1 MGKRRRFPLMLKDS
15 IDFKSHLKAVSEE
28 IEAVLT
34 DILPLP
40 FGNQKAVMEASRYAA
55 LGGGKRLRP
64 FLMIETARMLGSLN
78 KGVYIAGAALECM
91 HVYSLVHDDLPCM
104 DNDDFRRGK
113 PTVHKKY
120 SEALAVLTGD
130 NLLTISFELL
140 ADSKVHDDPNIRM
153 TLISG
158 LAKAGGAN
166 GMIGGQVIDISKSS
180 QIRDEIFISQLQ
192 KLKTGALI
200 EYAVTAGASLS
211 NASESEKT
219 ALKNYARDIGLA
231 FQIKDDILDVE
242 GDADIIGKS
251 VGKDDALG
259 KVTFVSIL
267 VLENARL
274 KASQLGK
281 SAIAHLAPFG
291 KKAEILSKTVDFI
304 LNRAY

>member
-1 MGKRRRFPLMLKDS
+1 MGKWRRFPLMLKDS

-40 FGNQKAVMEASRYAA
+40 SGNQKAVMEASRYAA

-78 KGVYIAGAALECM
+78 KGVYIAAAALECM

-120 SEALAVLTGD
+120 SESLAVLTGD

-153 TLISG
+153 TLISD

-180 QIRDEIFISQLQ
+180 QTRDEIFISQLQ

-200 EYAVTAGASLS
+200 EYAVTAGATLS

-219 ALKNYARDIGLA
+219 ALKNYSRDIGLA

-267 VLENARL
+267 GLENART
-274 KASQLGK
+274 KANQLGK
-281 SAIAHLAPFG
+281 SAIAHLEPFG

>member
-1 MGKRRRFPLMLKDS
+1 MGKWRRFPLMLKDS

-28 IEAVLT
+28 IEAVLR

-40 FGNQKAVMEASRYAA
+40 SGNQKVVMEASRYAA

-64 FLMIETARMLGSLN
+64 FLMVETARMLGSLN

-120 SEALAVLTGD
+120 NEALAVLTGD
-130 NLLTISFELL
+130 NLLTISFEIL
-140 ADSKVHDDPNIRM
+140 ADSKVHEDPNIRM
-153 TLISG
+153 TLISD
-158 LAKAGGAN
+158 LAKAAGAG
-166 GMIGGQVIDISKSS
+166 GMIGGQIIDISKSS
-180 QIRDEIFISQLQ
+180 VIRDETFISQLQ

-200 EYAVTAGASLS
+200 EYAVTAGATMS

-242 GDADIIGKS
+242 GDAEIIGKS

-267 VLENARL
+267 GLENARI

-281 SAIAHLAPFG
+281 SAVAHLAPFG

-304 LNRAY
+304 LNRSY

>member
-1 MGKRRRFPLMLKDS
+1 MNHTFSLWMQNKIAHLNPLLTNHFS
-15 IDFKSHLKAVSEE
+15 RKSFLLAPKMTN
-28 IEAVLT
+28 AVLY
-34 DILPLP
+34 PL
-40 FGNQKAVMEASRYAA
+40 QT
-55 LGGGKRLRP
+55 GGKRIRP
-64 FLMIETARMLGSLN
+64 LFVYAAGEALQATEEQLIYCDVVAKAIEFIHT
-78 KGVYIAGAALECM
+78 
-91 HVYSLVHDDLPCM
+91 YSLVHDDLPCM

-140 ADSKVHDDPNIRM
+140 TDSKVHDDPNIRM
-153 TLISG
+153 TLISD

-200 EYAVTAGASLS
+200 EYAVTAGATLS

-219 ALKNYARDIGLA
+219 ALKNYSRDIGLA

-267 VLENARL
+267 GLENART
-274 KASQLGK
+274 KANHLGK
-281 SAIAHLAPFG
+281 SAIAHLEPFG
-291 KKAEILSKTVDFI
+291 MKAEILSKTVDFI
-304 LNRAY
+304 LNRSY

>member
-40 FGNQKAVMEASRYAA
+40 YGNQKAVMEASRYAA

-120 SEALAVLTGD
+120 NEALAVLTGD
-130 NLLTISFELL
+130 NLLTISFEIL
-140 ADSKVHDDPNIRM
+140 ADSKVHEDPNIRM
-153 TLISG
+153 TLISD
-158 LAKAGGAN
+158 LAKAGGAS
-166 GMIGGQVIDISKSS
+166 GMIGGQIIDISKSS
-180 QIRDEIFISQLQ
+180 VIRDETFISQLQ

-200 EYAVTAGASLS
+200 EYAVTAGATMS

-242 GDADIIGKS
+242 GDAEIIGKS

-267 VLENARL
+267 GLENARI

-281 SAIAHLAPFG
+281 SAVAHLAPFG

>member
-1 MGKRRRFPLMLKDS
+1 MGKWRRFPLMLKDS

-28 IEAVLT
+28 IEAVLR

-40 FGNQKAVMEASRYAA
+40 SGNQKVVMEASRYAA

-64 FLMIETARMLGSLN
+64 FLMVETARMLGSLN

-120 SEALAVLTGD
+120 NEALAVLTGD
-130 NLLTISFELL
+130 NLLTISFEIL
-140 ADSKVHDDPNIRM
+140 ADSKVHEDPNIRM
-153 TLISG
+153 TLISD
-158 LAKAGGAN
+158 LAKAGGAG
-166 GMIGGQVIDISKSS
+166 GMIGGQIIDISKSS
-180 QIRDEIFISQLQ
+180 AIRDETFISQLQ

-200 EYAVTAGASLS
+200 EYAVTAGATMS

-242 GDADIIGKS
+242 GDAEIIGKS

-267 VLENARL
+267 GLENARI

-281 SAIAHLAPFG
+281 SAVAHLAPFG

-304 LNRAY
+304 LNRSY

>member
-1 MGKRRRFPLMLKDS
+1 MLKDS
-15 IDFKSHLKAVSEE
+15 IDFKSHLKAVSKE
-28 IEAVLT
+28 IEAVLR

-40 FGNQKAVMEASRYAA
+40 SGNQKVVMEASRYAA

-64 FLMIETARMLGSLN
+64 FLMVETARMLGSLN

-120 SEALAVLTGD
+120 NEALAVLTGD
-130 NLLTISFELL
+130 NLLTISFGIL
-140 ADSKVHDDPNIRM
+140 ADSKVHEDPNIRM
-153 TLISG
+153 TLISD
-158 LAKAGGAN
+158 LAKAGGAS
-166 GMIGGQVIDISKSS
+166 GMIGGQIIDISKSS
-180 QIRDEIFISQLQ
+180 VIRDETFISQLQ

-200 EYAVTAGASLS
+200 EYAVTAGATMS

-242 GDADIIGKS
+242 GDAEIIGKS

-267 VLENARL
+267 GLENARI

-281 SAIAHLAPFG
+281 SAVAHLAPFG

>member
-28 IEAVLT
+28 IEAVLR

-40 FGNQKAVMEASRYAA
+40 SGNQKVVMEASRYAA

-64 FLMIETARMLGSLN
+64 FLMVETARMLGSLN

-130 NLLTISFELL
+130 NLLTISFGLL

-153 TLISG
+153 TLISD

-200 EYAVTAGASLS
+200 EYAVTAGATMS

-242 GDADIIGKS
+242 GDAEIIGKS

-267 VLENARL
+267 GLENARI

-281 SAIAHLAPFG
+281 SAVAHLAPFG

-304 LNRAY
+304 LNRSY

>member
-1 MGKRRRFPLMLKDS
+1 MGKRRRFHLMLKNS

-28 IEAVLT
+28 IEAVLR

-40 FGNQKAVMEASRYAA
+40 SGNQKVVMEASRYAA

-64 FLMIETARMLGSLN
+64 FLMVETARMLGSLN

-120 SEALAVLTGD
+120 NEALAVLTGD
-130 NLLTISFELL
+130 NLLTISFEIL
-140 ADSKVHDDPNIRM
+140 ADSKVHEDPNIRM
-153 TLISG
+153 TLISD
-158 LAKAGGAN
+158 LAKAGGAG
-166 GMIGGQVIDISKSS
+166 GMIGGQIIDISKSS
-180 QIRDEIFISQLQ
+180 VIRDETFISQLQ

-200 EYAVTAGASLS
+200 EYAVTAGATMS

-242 GDADIIGKS
+242 GDAEIIGKS

-267 VLENARL
+267 GLENARI

-281 SAIAHLAPFG
+281 SAVAHLAPFG
-291 KKAEILSKTVDFI
+291 MKAEILSKTVDFI
-304 LNRAY
+304 LNRSY

>member
-1 MGKRRRFPLMLKDS
+1 MGKWRRFPLMLKDS

-28 IEAVLT
+28 IEAVLR

-40 FGNQKAVMEASRYAA
+40 SGNQKVVMEASRYAA

-64 FLMIETARMLGSLN
+64 FLMVETARMLGSLN

-120 SEALAVLTGD
+120 NEALAVLTGD
-130 NLLTISFELL
+130 NLLTISFEIL
-140 ADSKVHDDPNIRM
+140 ADSKVHEDPNIRM
-153 TLISG
+153 TLISD
-158 LAKAGGAN
+158 LAKAGGAG
-166 GMIGGQVIDISKSS
+166 GMIGGQIIDISKSS
-180 QIRDEIFISQLQ
+180 VIRDETFISQLQ

-200 EYAVTAGASLS
+200 EYAVTAGATMS

-242 GDADIIGKS
+242 GDAEIIGKS

-267 VLENARL
+267 GLENARL

-281 SAIAHLAPFG
+281 SAVAHLAPFG

>member
-1 MGKRRRFPLMLKDS
+1 MGKRRQFPLMNKDS
-15 IDFKSHLKAVSEE
+15 IDFKSHLAAVSEE
-28 IEAVLT
+28 VEVILNDV
-34 DILPLP
+34 LPLP
-40 FGNQKAVMEASRYAA
+40 SGNQKAVIEATRYAV
-55 LGGGKRLRP
+55 LGGGKRIRP
-64 FLMIETARMLGSLN
+64 FLMIETARMLGHLN

-120 SEALAVLTGD
+120 NEALAVLTGD

-140 ADSKVHDDPNIRM
+140 TNPEVHENPNVRM
-153 TLISG
+153 SLIKD

-166 GMIGGQVIDISKSS
+166 GMIGGQVIDISNSE
-180 QIRDEIFISQLQ
+180 ILRDEVFISQLQ

-200 EYAVTAGASLS
+200 EYAVTAGATLS
-211 NASESEKT
+211 NAIESEKT

-231 FQIKDDILDVE
+231 FQIKDDILYVE
-242 GDADIIGKS
+242 GDAEIVGKS

-267 VLENARL
+267 GLENAKA

-281 SAIAHLAPFG
+281 NAIRHLKPFG
-291 KKAEILSKTVDFI
+291 NKAEILSKTVDFI

>member
-1 MGKRRRFPLMLKDS
+1 
-15 IDFKSHLKAVSEE
+15 
-28 IEAVLT
+28 
-34 DILPLP
+34 
-40 FGNQKAVMEASRYAA
+40 
-55 LGGGKRLRP
+55 
-64 FLMIETARMLGSLN
+64 
-78 KGVYIAGAALECM
+78 
-91 HVYSLVHDDLPCM
+91 
-104 DNDDFRRGK
+104 
-113 PTVHKKY
+113 
-120 SEALAVLTGD
+120 
-130 NLLTISFELL
+130 
-140 ADSKVHDDPNIRM
+140 M
-153 TLISG
+153 TLISD

-180 QIRDEIFISQLQ
+180 QTRDEIFISQLQ

-200 EYAVTAGASLS
+200 EYAITAGATLA

-267 VLENARL
+267 GLENART
-274 KASQLGK
+274 KANQLGK
-281 SAIAHLAPFG
+281 RAIAHLEPFG

-304 LNRAY
+304 LNRSY

>member
-1 MGKRRRFPLMLKDS
+1 MGKWRRFPLMLKDS

-28 IEAVLT
+28 IEAVLR

-40 FGNQKAVMEASRYAA
+40 SGNQKVVMEASRYAA

-64 FLMIETARMLGSLN
+64 FLMVETARMLGSLN

-120 SEALAVLTGD
+120 NEALAVLTGD
-130 NLLTISFELL
+130 NLLTISFEIL
-140 ADSKVHDDPNIRM
+140 ADSKVHEDPNIRM
-153 TLISG
+153 TLISD
-158 LAKAGGAN
+158 LAKAAGAG
-166 GMIGGQVIDISKSS
+166 GMIGGQIIDISKSS
-180 QIRDEIFISQLQ
+180 VIRDETFISQLQ

-200 EYAVTAGASLS
+200 EYAVTAGATMS

-242 GDADIIGKS
+242 GDAEIIGKS

-267 VLENARL
+267 GLENARI

-281 SAIAHLAPFG
+281 SAVAHLAPFG

>member
-1 MGKRRRFPLMLKDS
+1 MGKRRRFHLMLKNS

-40 FGNQKAVMEASRYAA
+40 SGNQKVVMEASRYAA

-64 FLMIETARMLGSLN
+64 FLMVETARMLGSLN

-120 SEALAVLTGD
+120 NEALAVLTGD
-130 NLLTISFELL
+130 NLLTISFEIL
-140 ADSKVHDDPNIRM
+140 ADSKVHEDPNIRI
-153 TLISG
+153 TLISD
-158 LAKAGGAN
+158 LAKAGGAG
-166 GMIGGQVIDISKSS
+166 GMIGGQIIDISKSS
-180 QIRDEIFISQLQ
+180 VIRDEAFISQLQ

-200 EYAVTAGASLS
+200 EYAVTAGAILS

-231 FQIKDDILDVE
+231 FQIIDDILDVE

-267 VLENARL
+267 GLENARL

>member
-1 MGKRRRFPLMLKDS
+1 MLKDS

-28 IEAVLT
+28 IEAVLR

-40 FGNQKAVMEASRYAA
+40 SGNQKSVMEASRYAA

-120 SEALAVLTGD
+120 NEALAVLTGD
-130 NLLTISFELL
+130 NLLTISFEIL
-140 ADSKVHDDPNIRM
+140 ADSKVHEDPNIRM
-153 TLISG
+153 TLISD
-158 LAKAGGAN
+158 LAKAGGAG
-166 GMIGGQVIDISKSS
+166 GMIGGQIIDISKSS
-180 QIRDEIFISQLQ
+180 VIRDETFISQLQ

-200 EYAVTAGASLS
+200 EYAVTAGATLS

-242 GDADIIGKS
+242 GDAEIIGKS

-267 VLENARL
+267 GLENARI

-281 SAIAHLAPFG
+281 SAVAHLAPFG

>member
-1 MGKRRRFPLMLKDS
+1 MGKQRQFPLMNKDS
-15 IDFKSHLKAVSEE
+15 IDFKSHLAAVSEE
-28 IEAVLT
+28 IEVILN
-34 DILPLP
+34 DVLPLP
-40 FGNQKAVMEASRYAA
+40 SGNQKAVIEATRYAA

-64 FLMIETARMLGSLN
+64 FLMIETARMLGHLN

-120 SEALAVLTGD
+120 NEALAVLTGD

-140 ADSKVHDDPNIRM
+140 TNPEVHENPNVRM
-153 TLISG
+153 SLIKD

-166 GMIGGQVIDISKSS
+166 GMIGGQVIDISNSE
-180 QIRDEIFISQLQ
+180 ILRDEVFISQLQ

-200 EYAVTAGASLS
+200 EYAVTAGATLS
-211 NASESEKT
+211 NAIESEKT

-242 GDADIIGKS
+242 GDAEIVGKS

-267 VLENARL
+267 GLENAKA

-281 SAIAHLAPFG
+281 NAIRHLKPFG
-291 KKAEILSKTVDFI
+291 NKAEILSKTVDFI

>member
-1 MGKRRRFPLMLKDS
+1 MGKWRRFPLMLKDS

-28 IEAVLT
+28 IEAVLR

-40 FGNQKAVMEASRYAA
+40 SGNQKVVMEASRYAA

-64 FLMIETARMLGSLN
+64 FLMVETARMLGSLN

-120 SEALAVLTGD
+120 NEALAVLTGD
-130 NLLTISFELL
+130 NLLTISFEIL
-140 ADSKVHDDPNIRM
+140 ADSKVHEDPNIRM
-153 TLISG
+153 TLISD
-158 LAKAGGAN
+158 LAKAAGAS
-166 GMIGGQVIDISKSS
+166 GMIGGQIIDISKSS
-180 QIRDEIFISQLQ
+180 VIRDETFISQLQ

-200 EYAVTAGASLS
+200 EYAVTAGATMS

-242 GDADIIGKS
+242 GDAEIIGKS

-267 VLENARL
+267 GLENARI

-281 SAIAHLAPFG
+281 SAVAHLAPFG

>member
-1 MGKRRRFPLMLKDS
+1 
-15 IDFKSHLKAVSEE
+15 
-28 IEAVLT
+28 
-34 DILPLP
+34 
-40 FGNQKAVMEASRYAA
+40 
-55 LGGGKRLRP
+55 
-64 FLMIETARMLGSLN
+64 
-78 KGVYIAGAALECM
+78 M

-140 ADSKVHDDPNIRM
+140 TDSKVHVDPNIRM
-153 TLISG
+153 ILISD

-180 QIRDEIFISQLQ
+180 QMRDEIFISQLQ

-200 EYAVTAGASLS
+200 EYAITAGATLA

-242 GDADIIGKS
+242 GNADIIGKS

-267 VLENARL
+267 GLENART
-274 KASQLGK
+274 KANQLGK
-281 SAIAHLAPFG
+281 RAIAHLEPFG

-304 LNRAY
+304 LNRSY

>member
-1 MGKRRRFPLMLKDS
+1 
-15 IDFKSHLKAVSEE
+15 
-28 IEAVLT
+28 
-34 DILPLP
+34 
-40 FGNQKAVMEASRYAA
+40 
-55 LGGGKRLRP
+55 
-64 FLMIETARMLGSLN
+64 
-78 KGVYIAGAALECM
+78 
-91 HVYSLVHDDLPCM
+91 M

-153 TLISG
+153 TLISD

-200 EYAVTAGASLS
+200 EYAITAGATLS

-267 VLENARL
+267 GLENART
-274 KASQLGK
+274 KANHLGK
-281 SAIAHLAPFG
+281 SAIAHLEPFG
-291 KKAEILSKTVDFI
+291 MKAEILSKTVDFI
-304 LNRAY
+304 LNRSY

>member
-1 MGKRRRFPLMLKDS
+1 M
-15 IDFKSHLKAVSEE
+15 V
-28 IEAVLT
+28 
-34 DILPLP
+34 
-40 FGNQKAVMEASRYAA
+40 
-55 LGGGKRLRP
+55 
-64 FLMIETARMLGSLN
+64 ETARMLGSLN

-120 SEALAVLTGD
+120 NEALAVLTGD
-130 NLLTISFELL
+130 NLLTISFEIL
-140 ADSKVHDDPNIRM
+140 ADSKVHEDPNIRM
-153 TLISG
+153 TLISD
-158 LAKAGGAN
+158 LAKAGGAG
-166 GMIGGQVIDISKSS
+166 GMIGGQIIDISKSS
-180 QIRDEIFISQLQ
+180 VIRDETFISQLQ

-200 EYAVTAGASLS
+200 EYAVTAGATMS

-242 GDADIIGKS
+242 GDAEIIGKS

-267 VLENARL
+267 GLENARI

-281 SAIAHLAPFG
+281 SAVAHLAPFG

>member
-1 MGKRRRFPLMLKDS
+1 MLKDS

-28 IEAVLT
+28 IEAVLR

-40 FGNQKAVMEASRYAA
+40 SGNQKVVMEASRYAA

-64 FLMIETARMLGSLN
+64 FLMVETARMLGSLN

-120 SEALAVLTGD
+120 NEALAVLTGD
-130 NLLTISFELL
+130 NLLTISFEIL
-140 ADSKVHDDPNIRM
+140 ADSKVHEDPNIRM
-153 TLISG
+153 TLISD
-158 LAKAGGAN
+158 LAKAGGAS
-166 GMIGGQVIDISKSS
+166 GMIGGQIIDISKSS
-180 QIRDEIFISQLQ
+180 VIRDETFISQLQ

-200 EYAVTAGASLS
+200 EYAVTAGATMS

-242 GDADIIGKS
+242 GDAEIIGKS

-267 VLENARL
+267 GLENARI

-281 SAIAHLAPFG
+281 SAVAHLAPFG

-304 LNRAY
+304 LNRSY

>member
-1 MGKRRRFPLMLKDS
+1 MGKWRRFPLMLKDS

-28 IEAVLT
+28 IEAVLR

-40 FGNQKAVMEASRYAA
+40 SGNQKVVMEASRYAA

-64 FLMIETARMLGSLN
+64 FLMVETARMLGSLN

-120 SEALAVLTGD
+120 NEALAVLTGD
-130 NLLTISFELL
+130 NLLTISFEIL
-140 ADSKVHDDPNIRM
+140 ADSKVHEDPNIRM
-153 TLISG
+153 TLISD
-158 LAKAGGAN
+158 LAKAGGAG
-166 GMIGGQVIDISKSS
+166 GMIGGQIIDISKSS
-180 QIRDEIFISQLQ
+180 AIRDETFISQLQ

-200 EYAVTAGASLS
+200 EYAVTAGATMS

-242 GDADIIGKS
+242 GDAEIIGKS

-267 VLENARL
+267 GLENARI

-281 SAIAHLAPFG
+281 SAVAHLAPFG

>member
-1 MGKRRRFPLMLKDS
+1 MGKQRQFPLMNKDS
-15 IDFKSHLKAVSEE
+15 IDFKSHLAAVSEE
-28 IEAVLT
+28 VEVILNDV
-34 DILPLP
+34 LPLP
-40 FGNQKAVMEASRYAA
+40 SGNQKAVIEATRYAA

-64 FLMIETARMLGSLN
+64 FLMIETARMLGHLN

-120 SEALAVLTGD
+120 NEALAVLTGD

-140 ADSKVHDDPNIRM
+140 TNPEVHENPNVRM
-153 TLISG
+153 SLIKD

-166 GMIGGQVIDISKSS
+166 GMIGGQVIDISNSE
-180 QIRDEIFISQLQ
+180 ILRDEVFISQLQ

-200 EYAVTAGASLS
+200 EYAVTAGATLS
-211 NASESEKT
+211 NAIESEKT

-242 GDADIIGKS
+242 GDAEIVGKS

-267 VLENARL
+267 GLENAKA

-281 SAIAHLAPFG
+281 NAIRHLKPFG
-291 KKAEILSKTVDFI
+291 NKAEILSKTVDFI